1 MKNVIGALLFASA
14 AGLGLSTA
22 GAAPAGLDIRSAA
35 PENAIEQV
43 QSERTC
49 RRLRRQCVN
58 KDARGERGEGNC
70 RRYRSVCQRF
80 WR

>member
-14 AGLGLSTA
+14 IGLGLSA
-22 GAAPAGLDIRSAA
+22 ANAAPAGLDMRSAA
-35 PENAIEQV
+35 PETAIEQV

-58 KDARGERGEGNC
+58 KDARGERDEGNC